1 MQKKAQVE
9 ELKSVVIASAGALE
23 SGEVFHVE
31 EKEEGQKKEETMA
44 EKEKSDEPNDCR
56 V

>member
-1 MQKKAQVE
+1 MQKKTQVE
-9 ELKSVVIASAGALE
+9 QLKSVEALE
-23 SGEVFHVE
+23 NGEVFHVE
-31 EKEEGQKKEETMA
+31 ENEQGQKKEETMA